1 MGQLRGAT
9 AGGRQAPGVKDALPA
24 CSGDSLLII
33 VCPSICSHRFPAD
46 SPGGK
51 GSRTARKD
59 GVLAHMTFP
68 MLPVISEYRTL
79 FERVSRVNTPLSLSQ
94 PPTIPRQGSGRMLSR
109 VVTTAKSFISPSASR
124 SRLHMNG
131 LGAAGGVQGLR
142 DSMDLPRSTTDLP
155 RSTPDPPRSTA
166 ELPLELAA
174 EAPEL
179 SLEVNAQPPSQSD

>member
-1 MGQLRGAT
+1 M
-9 AGGRQAPGVKDALPA
+9 
-24 CSGDSLLII
+24 
-33 VCPSICSHRFPAD
+33 
-46 SPGGK
+46 
-51 GSRTARKD
+51 
-59 GVLAHMTFP
+59 LAYMTFP

-142 DSMDLPRSTTDLP
+142 DSMDLPRSTADLPRSTPDLPRSTPDLP